1 MSEAMEYG
9 LPNLRDDETGDL
21 KPVTHTFTFDG
32 DEVTIKFIPPTLAVT
47 EEYAEL
53 GDRLDDETTAKM
65 LSDILIEPDLA
76 PDEFTQ
82 RELIAYPQGLKEWNL
97 GRDLS
102 EALTEALESRGGGS
116 GNSDPSKNGQD
127 S

>member
-1 MSEAMEYG
+1 MSDATEYG

-32 DEVTIKFIPPTLAVT
+32 DEVTIKFVPPTLAKT
-47 EEYAEL
+47 EEYADM
-53 GDRLDDETTAKM
+53 GDRLDDETTAEM
-65 LSDILIEPDLA
+65 LSEILIEPDLEPA
-76 PDEFTQ
+76 EFTQ

-97 GRDLS
+97 GRDL
-102 EALTEALESRGGGS
+102 TEALNEALRERSGDS
-116 GNSDPSKNGQD
+116 GNSDPSRNGQD